1 MALAGTAGIALTIPL
16 IRKCSTSNSN
26 EIISNPTTLNILL
39 EEENIKSIGYQYI
52 IQKPEEKNS
61 EILKLILQG
70 NEDFSKMNDAEKNF
84 IILQKIKDD
93 FESDRLVIIEGLI
106 ISITEARQ
114 CAMYFLNS

>member
-1 MALAGTAGIALTIPL
+1 MALAGTAGIALAIPL

-26 EIISNPTTLNILL
+26 EIISNPSTLNILL

-52 IQKPEEKNS
+52 MQNPEENNY
-61 EILKLILQG
+61 ETLDRTLQG
-70 NEDFSKMNDAEKNF
+70 DADFSKMNDAEKNF